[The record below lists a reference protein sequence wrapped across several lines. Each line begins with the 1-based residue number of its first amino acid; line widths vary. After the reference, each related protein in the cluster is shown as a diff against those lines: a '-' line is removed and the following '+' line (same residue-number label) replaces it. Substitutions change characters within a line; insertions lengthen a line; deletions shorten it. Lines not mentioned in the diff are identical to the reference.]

1 VADDEDGRVTRGRGQ
16 VRLDEGGD
24 VGEHARRRAREAAVG
39 GGGDAA
45 APPALVEAV
54 DGDAARGEEA
64 EEGVVP
70 VDVVAVAVD
79 EDDFGLGGAVI
90 GLDGG
95 GSSGLV
101 MVRRDQRKHV
111 IEITYQP

>member
-1 VADDEDGRVTRGRGQ
+1 MAEDEDGRVAGGGGQ

-45 APPALVEAV
+45 APAALVEAV

-64 EEGVVP
+64 EEGVVA
-70 VDVVAVAVD
+70 VDVIAVAVD
-79 EDDFGLGGAVI
+79 EDEFGLGGAVI

-95 GSSGLV
+95 GGGLV
-101 MVRRDQRKHV
+101 VVHRGRDEACNRT
-111 IEITYQP
+111 TYQP

>member
-1 VADDEDGRVTRGRGQ
+1 MAQDEDGRVARGGGQ

-39 GGGDAA
+39 GDGDAA
-45 APPALVEAV
+45 APAALVEAV

-70 VDVVAVAVD
+70 VDVVTVAVD
-79 EDDFGLGGAVI
+79 EDELGFGGAVI

-95 GSSGLV
+95 GGGLV
-101 MVRRDQRKHV
+101 VVRWGPR
-111 IEITYQP
+111 ESM